1 MKQFYLVFKGDAWLS
16 RSSLVSVGVYDS
28 IEKAIL
34 DILEDMSLGLM
45 LNAEQSADKVANML
59 AREHQT
65 YGFETNYIIKKANL
79 NEWEEIY

>member
-1 MKQFYLVFKGDAWLS
+1 MEQVYLVFKGDAWLS
-16 RSSLVSVGVYDS
+16 RSSLVAAGVYDS

-45 LNAEQSADKVANML
+45 LNGEQSADKVANML

-65 YGFETNYIIKKANL
+65 YGFETNYLIKEADL